1 MYRCRGG
8 FWKLDHF
15 FHTCNVAGVFLFIC
29 LVFLMFSCRQWSQNS
44 LKCFKTGKQ
53 LLKMKTHNHKLA
65 IDFAQTEEMQKLL
78 LQESFGTYNFKDIN
92 QNIYENVTLLHSSVI
107 EEYLYLLERLIS
119 VYTPTKQC
127 VVRQSELI
135 NQLELFKEHIWKIS
149 DRQTLK
155 IKLYINSIAKSLISN
170 RSCNI

>member
-1 MYRCRGG
+1 
-8 FWKLDHF
+8 
-15 FHTCNVAGVFLFIC
+15 
-29 LVFLMFSCRQWSQNS
+29 
-44 LKCFKTGKQ
+44 
-53 LLKMKTHNHKLA
+53 MKTHNHKLA

-155 IKLYINSIAKSLISN
+155 IKLYINSIAKSLISS
-170 RSCNI
+170 RCCNI